1 MTEKIIEGSE
11 AVAHTVARCSPDVV
25 AAFPITPST
34 HIPQELS
41 RIQPEHGFEFIPV
54 EAEFSSIS
62 AVFGASAAG
71 ARAFTATSSQG
82 LLLMHEVLFAA
93 SGTRLPMVMVV
104 ANRAV
109 SAPLSIW
116 NDWQDSVS
124 QRDTGWIQLYCKN
137 SQETVD
143 ATIQAFKITE
153 EARIPVMV
161 CFDGFYLTHEISPID
176 IPEKEEITA
185 YAPKQ
190 EWDSLDVDDAKSFG
204 CYATPEY
211 YQGMKQDQHE
221 ALVASLPVIE
231 KHAKEFAEKFGRK
244 QFAFVEE
251 YKNDGDT
258 AIISMGSLAEQAELV
273 ADEGLAGVVRVKC
286 FRPFP
291 REAVKKALEGKKRVV
306 ILEKDVSFGSE
317 GALATEVKSL
327 LFDEGMSPEVTAI
340 ICGLGGK
347 DVSVDNIKEA
357 LEKKGSTWM

>member
-1 MTEKIIEGSE
+1 MTEKIMEGSI
-11 AVAHTVARCSPDVV
+11 AVAHAVARCSPDVV

-41 RIQPEHGFEFIPV
+41 RIQPEYGFEFVPV
-54 EAEFSSIS
+54 EAEFSAIS

-71 ARAFTATSSQG
+71 GRAFTATSSQG

-104 ANRAV
+104 ANRAI

-116 NDWQDSVS
+116 NDWQDSIS
-124 QRDTGWIQLYCKN
+124 QRDAGWIQLYCKN

-176 IPEKEEITA
+176 VPEKKEIDA
-185 YAPKQ
+185 YAPKGKR
-190 EWDSLDVDDAKSFG
+190 DSLDVGDPKSFG
-204 CYATPEY
+204 CYATPAY
-211 YQGMKQDQHE
+211 YQDMKKEQDD
-221 ALVASLPVIE
+221 ALFASAGIIE
-231 KHAKEFAEKFGRK
+231 KHAGKFAEKFGRP
-244 QFAFVEE
+244 QFAFIEE
-251 YKNDGDT
+251 YKNDKDA
-258 AIISMGSLAEQAELV
+258 AIISMGSLAEEAELV

-291 REAVKKALEGKKRVV
+291 RDALKKALQGKKRVV
-306 ILEKDVSFGSE
+306 ILEKDVSFGLG

-327 LFDEGMSPEVTAI
+327 LFEAGLAPEVTSI

-347 DVSVDNIKEA
+347 DVSVKNIKEA
-357 LEKKGSTWM
+357 LQEKGSAWM